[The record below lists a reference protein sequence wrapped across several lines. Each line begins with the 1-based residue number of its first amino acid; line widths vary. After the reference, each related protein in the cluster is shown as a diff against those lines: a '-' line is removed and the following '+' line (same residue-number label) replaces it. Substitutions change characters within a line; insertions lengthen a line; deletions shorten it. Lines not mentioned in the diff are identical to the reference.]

1 MLNKPIKG
9 FKMKVAII
17 DIKRNTPK
25 YDLFLTDALMQ
36 ESEMDFTLFIPSP
49 DNGYFHCRTYSLP
62 QFFKGPANNISNI
75 VKGLNVITNYFLLI
89 WILLRGRYD
98 VVHFQWLALLEKTSI
113 ESFFLKIISKK
124 SKIVFTVHNIYPHS
138 IDIDRGSKA
147 AICYKNNFL
156 KIDKYISHYIVHT
169 EKSKEDLASE
179 YSIDKKRISVC
190 NHGIF
195 TPEKITKTEE
205 RNDTRLKI
213 CMFGSQNV
221 YKGTDLLVSA
231 VSRLTESNRDKISVT
246 IAGLSSDYRDS
257 ECYLVAKKIGVVWI
271 DKLLSEE
278 ELDSLIR
285 NSDILVFPYRT
296 ISQSGALL
304 LALSYCKPIIAS
316 DLPQFKETLDGFPD
330 EAFFKSEDVDSLK
343 SLLIK
348 YIDGRVDYTPQ
359 LNAIK
364 ILLERY
370 SWNNSAKHTFLAYK
384 RAVGSN

>member
-1 MLNKPIKG
+1 MGL
-9 FKMKVAII
+9 KMKVAII

-36 ESEMDFTLFIPSP
+36 NSEIDITLFIPSP
-49 DNGYFHCRTYSLP
+49 DDGYFHCRTYSLP
-62 QFFKGPANNISNI
+62 QFFKGPANNVSNI
-75 VKGLNVITNYFLLI
+75 VKGLNVITNYFLLL

-98 VVHFQWLALLEKTSI
+98 VVHFQWLALLEKSSI
-113 ESFFLKIISKK
+113 ESFFIKIISKR
-124 SKIVFTVHNIYPHS
+124 SKIVFTAHNLYPHS
-138 IDIDRGSKA
+138 IDIARDSKG
-147 AICYKNNFL
+147 AIYYKKNFL
-156 KIDKYISHYIVHT
+156 RIDKYISQYIVHT
-169 EKSKEDLASE
+169 EKSKDDLSSE
-179 YSIDKKRISVC
+179 YYIDKKRISVC
-190 NHGIF
+190 IHGIF
-195 TPEKITKTEE
+195 TPEKITKTAE
-205 RNDTRLKI
+205 RDDNRLRI

-231 VSRLTESNRDKISVT
+231 ISKLTESYRDRIRVT

-257 ECYLVAKKIGVVWI
+257 EWPLIAKKLGVVWE

-285 NSDILVFPYRT
+285 NSDILVFPYRI

-330 EAFFKSEDVDSLK
+330 DAFFKSEDVDSLK

-348 YIDGRVDYTPQ
+348 YIDERVDYTPQ

-364 ILLERY
+364 SLLEKY
-370 SWNNSAKHTFLAYK
+370 SWSGSAKQTILTYK
-384 RAVGSN
+384 RALGSVT